1 MRERPTPG
9 SLYMTYDCY
18 HRMLHVS
25 RAGEG
30 TNGFLRYLHDDMMH
44 VLQNGHNPD
53 IWACYFEFPDRRD
66 IPDVSRARYDDYFST
81 VLEKTR
87 RNEAH
92 PRYTVS
98 LRDAVYC
105 TEHGIVSLTPQA
117 QRSQLL
123 QLPDYVSYG
132 LGTPHTDIFI
142 PEYKAYDGLQTEE
155 GLMLFSQTAEG
166 RRQRGE
172 YEKLLERNFFNPVRK
187 GGELKYWEIIAEPQ
201 QVKGQVDRLSFEASD
216 ASQPQELEYAAEDI
230 LTQGSLLR
238 SYDLFRRQTSQDPA
252 ARSLLDLSLK
262 DLLACFTAQHREPH
276 KECVDTML
284 YPGEKTETT
293 YKIRT

>member
-1 MRERPTPG
+1 
-9 SLYMTYDCY
+9 
-18 HRMLHVS
+18 
-25 RAGEG
+25 
-30 TNGFLRYLHDDMMH
+30 
-44 VLQNGHNPD
+44 
-53 IWACYFEFPDRRD
+53 
-66 IPDVSRARYDDYFST
+66 
-81 VLEKTR
+81 
-87 RNEAH
+87 
-92 PRYTVS
+92 
-98 LRDAVYC
+98 
-105 TEHGIVSLTPQA
+105 
-117 QRSQLL
+117 
-123 QLPDYVSYG
+123 
-132 LGTPHTDIFI
+132 
-142 PEYKAYDGLQTEE
+142 
-155 GLMLFSQTAEG
+155 MLFSQTAEG

>member
-1 MRERPTPG
+1 
-9 SLYMTYDCY
+9 MTYDCY

-123 QLPDYVSYG
+123 QLPVMYPMASG
-132 LGTPHTDIFI
+132 HHIPTSLFPNTRHT
-142 PEYKAYDGLQTEE
+142 
-155 GLMLFSQTAEG
+155 TAC
-166 RRQRGE
+166 
-172 YEKLLERNFFNPVRK
+172 KPK
-187 GGELKYWEIIAEPQ
+187 
-201 QVKGQVDRLSFEASD
+201 
-216 ASQPQELEYAAEDI
+216 
-230 LTQGSLLR
+230 
-238 SYDLFRRQTSQDPA
+238 
-252 ARSLLDLSLK
+252 K
-262 DLLACFTAQHREPH
+262 D
-276 KECVDTML
+276 
-284 YPGEKTETT
+284 
-293 YKIRT
+293 